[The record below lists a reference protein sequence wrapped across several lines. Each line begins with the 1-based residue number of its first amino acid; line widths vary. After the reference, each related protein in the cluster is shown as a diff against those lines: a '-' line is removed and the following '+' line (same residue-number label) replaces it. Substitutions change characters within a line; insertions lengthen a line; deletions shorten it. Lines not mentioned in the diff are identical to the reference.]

1 MLFSKI
7 ISIGIPGLLVAWIV
21 TPVVLISTYWFGN
34 RFLKMKSKS
43 LNITIAAA
51 VSVCGVSAAIA
62 TAAASRAK
70 KEELTLAVGM
80 SLIFTAAMMIVMPNL
95 IRAFGMDHILGGAW
109 MGGTIDSTG
118 AVAAAGAFLSD
129 RALYVAATIKMIQN
143 ILIGLV
149 AFFVAVYWC
158 LRVDVGQRGQ
168 VNPMELWYRLPKF
181 VLGFAATSIIFS
193 LIYASLGNDTAYYA
207 IDNGVL
213 RGFSK
218 SLRGWFFCL
227 AFASIGLESNF
238 RELGRHFTGGKP
250 LILYVVGQSWNLI
263 LTLFIA
269 WLAFYVI
276 FPAITASI

>member
-1 MLFSKI
+1 
-7 ISIGIPGLLVAWIV
+7 
-21 TPVVLISTYWFGN
+21 
-34 RFLKMKSKS
+34 
-43 LNITIAAA
+43 
-51 VSVCGVSAAIA
+51 
-62 TAAASRAK
+62 
-70 KEELTLAVGM
+70 M
-80 SLIFTAAMMIVMPNL
+80 SLIFTAAMMIIMPNL
-95 IRAFGMDHILGGAW
+95 IRAFGMDHVLGGAW

-158 LRVDVGQRGQ
+158 LRVDVGQRGH
-168 VNPMELWYRLPKF
+168 VNPIELWYRLPKF

-218 SLRGWFFCL
+218 TFRGWFFCL